1 VAGSFKLAIGNVL
14 NPPGLFSSSQF
25 KISTFYNDVKID
37 FNDIFGFLS
46 FQSPIASGLKNVID
60 PQVAGVSEAV
70 PD

>member
-46 FQSPIASGLKNVID
+46 FQSPIASGLK
-60 PQVAGVSEAV
+60 SK
-70 PD
+70 